1 MANTRSLLDRLV
13 QAVKPETIVG
23 FAPPVAPVDSG
34 LWGLERRARMPGGL
48 ILPTRTTVVRLP
60 GDDVL
65 VISPPPVE
73 CGGLESLDALGPV
86 RHVVVSNAFHYLNAR
101 AFLERYPEA
110 RFWAA
115 PGLFR
120 RVAGLPSGT
129 EIEPDLRASWSDA
142 IDHAVLRASDEVS
155 EVALFHRESASLILT
170 DLAFNMTSFARVI
183 DRIGWRLNGAPI
195 GFGHSR
201 TARMLL
207 LRDRQA
213 TKTFLERVLEWP
225 FRRILVAHGDVVES
239 DAIGVFRRAFD
250 DRLR

>member
-1 MANTRSLLDRLV
+1 MANTRSLLDRIV
-13 QAVKPETIVG
+13 QAVRPTTVAG

-34 LWGLERRARMPGGL
+34 LWDLERRARMPGGL

-60 GDDVL
+60 DGGLV

-73 CGGLESLDALGPV
+73 CGGLESLDALGRV
-86 RHVVVSNAFHYLNAR
+86 RHVVVSNAFHHLNAR

-129 EIEPDLRASWSDA
+129 ELAPGLRTPWSDA
-142 IDHAVLRASDEVS
+142 IDHAVLQATDEVS
-155 EVALFHRESASLILT
+155 EVALFHRESASLVLT
-170 DLAFNMTSFARVI
+170 DLAFNMASFARAI

-207 LRDRQA
+207 LRDRKA
-213 TKTFLERVLEWP
+213 TKAFLERVLEWP
-225 FRRILVAHGDVVES
+225 FRRILVAHGDIVES
-239 DAIGVFRRAFD
+239 DAIGVFRRAFG